1 MIERLMGYR
10 EICAEIRE
18 LCDQIDQITSMAA
31 HCTQGW
37 GQPAVQGSGYAQSR
51 VEAAAV
57 RLADV
62 RHELDVKVGLALRR
76 REAVKAELAGVQDER
91 HRRLL
96 EMRYLAGWSV
106 ERIAEE
112 VGASARWV
120 QAAMTEA
127 EKGIE
132 KGATC

>member
-10 EICAEIRE
+10 ELCAEIRE

-37 GQPAVQGSGYAQSR
+37 GQPAVQGSGYATSR

-62 RHELDVKVGLALRR
+62 RRELDAKVGLALRAR
-76 REAVKAELAGVQDER
+76 KAIEAELATVQDER

-112 VGASARWV
+112 MGRSERWV
-120 QAAMTEA
+120 QDAMSAA
-127 EKGIE
+127 EKSAG
-132 KGATC
+132 

>member
-18 LCDQIDQITSMAA
+18 LCDQIDQIASMAA

-62 RHELDVKVGLALRR
+62 RHELDVRVGQALRR
-76 REAVKAELAGVQDER
+76 REALKAELAGVQDER

-112 VGASARWV
+112 RGLSVTKVKADMA
-120 QAAMTEA
+120 EA
-127 EKGIE
+127 EKSVE
-132 KGATC
+132 KGTAC